1 MTYRFLNE
9 IQKDVMNMQ
18 KKRVTIYDIAKKLKV
33 SPSTVS
39 RVLGNSNYPVSD
51 EMRAKILKA
60 AKEMNYYPNLMA
72 RNLKK
77 RDSKNIGI
85 VLPSISNPFYPSV
98 VRGIEDE
105 AYENDYI
112 LLMCS
117 CDRNKER
124 EKKYF
129 QYLMENFARGIITI
143 FTDPTAEG
151 LSEFVNQGGVVLSIH
166 GEKLDNPQICS
177 FYFDKSAEGY
187 TATKHLIDLGHKKIA
202 FLSGPLTNPLRI
214 GKFEGYKKALTEAGI
229 PVNDSYIYIA
239 QKEFDVDYMDNVYD
253 CQIGLQLTRQL
264 LLQAP
269 EVTAIVCINDMMALG
284 CISQLQDQGY
294 KVPEDYSVVGF
305 DDSFFSNLIKP
316 RITTVRFEKYNI
328 GRLAMRMLNDI
339 IEGKQPIKHH
349 DLSNYTNLEIRES
362 SGKPRE

>member
-1 MTYRFLNE
+1 
-9 IQKDVMNMQ
+9 MQ
-18 KKRVTIYDIAKKLKV
+18 NKKRVTIYDIAKKLNI

-39 RVLGNSNYPVSD
+39 RVLSNSNYPVSP
-51 EMRAKILKA
+51 EMRAIVLKTA
-60 AKEMNYYPNLMA
+60 REMNYYPNLMA

-77 RDSKNIGI
+77 NVSKNIGI

-124 EKKYF
+124 ERKYF
-129 QYLMENFARGIITI
+129 HYLMENYARGIITI

-151 LSEFVNQGGVVLSIH
+151 INEFVNQGGVVLAIH
-166 GEKLDNPQICS
+166 GEKLNNPQICS

-187 TATKHLIDLGHKKIA
+187 TATKHLLDLGHKKIA
-202 FLSGPLTNPLRI
+202 FLTGPLTNSLRI
-214 GKFEGYKKALTEAGI
+214 GKLEGYKKALTEAGI
-229 PVNDSYIYIA
+229 AINDNYIYIA
-239 QKEFDVDYMDNVYD
+239 AGESDLDYMDNVYD
-253 CQIGLQLTRQL
+253 CQIGIQLTRQML
-264 LLQAP
+264 MATP
-269 EVTAIVCINDMMALG
+269 EVTAIVCMNDMMALG
-284 CISQLQDQGY
+284 SISQLQDQGY
-294 KVPEDYSVVGF
+294 NVPEDYSIVGF
-305 DDSFFSNLIKP
+305 DDAFFANLIRP

-339 IEGKQPIKHH
+339 IRGKQPIKHH
-349 DLSNYTNLEIRES
+349 DLSSYTHLIIRES